1 MPPVVAHAE
10 EPLIVPAP
18 RVPPGSVLA
27 FKVGSQTVKLPVTF
41 ARDNWAF
48 LAAFAPVATVPPGT
62 YAATLP
68 GPGGP
73 TAIDLRVQPQPSRHR
88 VLLPALQKPQRP
100 YTILAL
106 ANPRF
111 ELPSLTRI
119 VDPLMGNRARFHA
132 SLRYILD
139 DLLNRGEDL
148 LAARDAKGLLQVET
162 LYDPALATSTAN
174 SFVYA
179 RNPNAWGDERFALVA
194 TQPLR
199 TFLQQEGLQPDVV
212 YVVHDV
218 AAHPR
223 PTAMPGLDDL
233 AGPKRTLMV
242 DGKPRVIG
250 AFARTPGAVALSAG
264 ADQSLP
270 TVMHEFGH
278 AASDASSG
286 WVTDLYDD
294 RPPGSTT
301 INKKHR
307 PAGNMAPPTTFGVC
321 DGESFTTAPDRWP
334 GKGYGTWLSYHPSR
348 AEVGQ
353 PNLMDNYGAAADK
366 RRCRFDKLTAKW
378 LAARLDFKMAR

>member
-1 MPPVVAHAE
+1 VVAFAE
-10 EPLIVPAP
+10 EPLVVPAP
-18 RVPPGSVLA
+18 RVPPGGALT
-27 FKVGSQTVKLPVTF
+27 FKVGTRTVQLPVTF

-48 LAAFAPVATVPPGT
+48 LAAFAPAATVPPGT

-68 GPGGP
+68 GPAGP
-73 TAIDLRVQPQPSRHR
+73 TAIELRVQPKASRHR
-88 VLLPALQKPQRP
+88 VLLPALQKPRRP
-100 YTILAL
+100 YSILVL

-111 ELPSLTRI
+111 ELPDLTRI
-119 VDPLMGNRARFHA
+119 ADPLMANRARFHA

-139 DLLNRGEDL
+139 DLLNRGEEL
-148 LAARDAKGLLQVET
+148 LALRDAKGLLQVET
-162 LYDPALATSTAN
+162 LYDPALAADPAN

-179 RNPNAWGDERFALVA
+179 RSPNAWGDERFALVA

-199 TFLQQEGLQPDVV
+199 SFLQREGLAPDVV

-223 PTAMPGLDDL
+223 PTAVPGIDDL
-233 AGPKRTLMV
+233 TGPKRTLLV

-250 AFARTPGAVALSAG
+250 AFARSPGAVALSAG

-270 TVMHEFGH
+270 TAMHEFGH

-286 WVTDLYDD
+286 WVMDLYDD
-294 RPPGSTT
+294 KPPGSTT
-301 INKKHR
+301 INKKRR
-307 PAGNMAPPTTFGVC
+307 PPGTTALPATFGVC

-348 AEVGQ
+348 VEAGQ

-366 RRCRFDKLTAKW
+366 RRCRFDRLTLKW
-378 LAARLDFKMAR
+378 LGARLDFKMAR